1 MLIDSFQ
8 RKIEYLRLSLT
19 DLCNIR
25 CHYCLPPEGISE
37 IHRTDV
43 LSFEEIERMVRLLA
57 GLGVRRVRLTGG
69 EPLIRQNV
77 PDLVRRLKGIEG
89 LEAVLLTTNGIFLAP
104 IAGELKKA
112 GLSGINVHLDTLDA
126 ERFRRITLL
135 GDIGRVFEGIAAA
148 KKAGFSPIKLNAVL
162 QRGIND
168 DEVEDLL
175 HYTRENGFV
184 LRLIEMM
191 PIGPG
196 RDLPQL
202 FISREEVLGR
212 LRRKYTVEETSGHR
226 LGLGPAVY
234 YRVKELDW
242 VFGIISPVSQPF
254 CDSCNRIR
262 ISSDGRFQD
271 CLAYDG
277 SFSFRDLLRRPDV
290 SDDDIADEVRN
301 LLQGKREGHEG
312 FVQLPTLRTPC
323 MSAIGG

>member
-8 RKIEYLRLSLT
+8 RKIDYLRFSLT

-43 LSFEEIERMVRLLA
+43 LSFGEIERMVRILVK
-57 GLGVRRVRLTGG
+57 LGIRRVRLTGG

-77 PDLVRRLKGIEG
+77 PSLIRRLKGIEG
-89 LEAVLLTTNGIFLAP
+89 LEKVLLTTNGIFLAP
-104 IAGELKKA
+104 IADELKEA
-112 GLSGINVHLDTLDA
+112 GLSEINIHLDTLDG
-126 ERFRRITLL
+126 ERFRRITRL
-135 GDIGRVFEGIAAA
+135 GDIRQVFEGIAAA
-148 KKAGFSPIKLNAVL
+148 KKARLSPIKLNAVL

-175 HYTRENGFV
+175 HYTRENGFL

-196 RDLPQL
+196 KDLPHL
-202 FISREEVLGR
+202 FISREEVLQR
-212 LRRKYTVEETSGHR
+212 LRRKYRVEETSDR
-226 LGLGPAVY
+226 FGLGPAVY
-234 YRVKELDW
+234 YRVEELDW

-254 CDSCNRIR
+254 CGLCNRIR

-277 SFSFRDLLRRPDV
+277 TFSFRGLLRTPGV
-290 SDDDIADEVRN
+290 SDDEIAEEVRD

>member
-1 MLIDSFQ
+1 MLVDSFQ

-25 CHYCLPPEGISE
+25 CHYCLPPEGIAE
-37 IHRTDV
+37 THRVDV
-43 LSFEEIERMVRLLA
+43 MSFEEIERMVRVLVT
-57 GLGVRRVRLTGG
+57 LGVRRVRLTGG

-77 PDLVRRLKGIEG
+77 PDLVRRLKKIAG
-89 LEAVLLTTNGIFLAP
+89 LEEVVLTTNGIFLAP
-104 IAGELKKA
+104 IARELREA
-112 GLSGINVHLDTLDA
+112 GLSGINIHLDTLDA
-126 ERFRRITLL
+126 ERFRLITRL
-135 GDIGRVFEGIAAA
+135 GDIRQVFEGIAAA

-162 QRGIND
+162 QKGIND

-191 PIGPG
+191 PIGPA
-196 RDLPQL
+196 RDLPHL
-202 FISREEVLGR
+202 FISREEVLER
-212 LRRKYTVEETSGHR
+212 LRRRYTVESSSVR
-226 LGLGPAVY
+226 FGLGPAVY
-234 YRVKELDW
+234 YRVRELDW
-242 VFGIISPVSQPF
+242 TFGFISAVSQPF

-277 SFSFRDLLRRPDV
+277 TFSFKDLLRTPGV
-290 SDDDIADEVRN
+290 SDDDIAEEVKS
-301 LLQGKREGHEG
+301 LLPGKREGHEG
-312 FVQLPTLRTPC
+312 FVQLPALRTPC